1 MYRALLIAAASA
13 VVLSSCTNNEI
24 DTNVNCSD
32 GRTPIVFSTYVPRST
47 RYYFA
52 ENVDIA
58 TLAGDEGFSIT
69 AKNVSTGNLLFEN
82 QIFQV
87 TDLTQGTCEQENGEM
102 FFWPGDSTT
111 AFYAIYPRAEESY
124 EDGQCWLDAAN
135 DSLVF
140 TPAAGYDV
148 IAAYTTGNASSNG
161 GSVQLNFKHLAA
173 KVILAVKCDNV
184 DYQYKLTAV
193 SLTVPKDASYKFTTQ
208 KITALTESGNM
219 TFTPVADV
227 SIDVS
232 ETLVK
237 LDSLMVAADGTP
249 GTTCRMEVSF
259 ETNIGGQTQTY
270 TKTADV
276 TLVAGYVNTVNVT
289 LAGNKPLKVTGSLSN
304 WTKLLDANGHDYV
317 DLGLPSG
324 RLWATCNIGAV
335 NPEDYGD
342 YFAWG
347 EKMGYT
353 GAAAIF
359 SWDSYEFGSGA
370 NITKY
375 WTSTDYGTIDNRTVL
390 ESVDD
395 AACVILEGDWR
406 IPTYDEWQELL
417 DNCTSQWTTLNNVN
431 GRLFTS
437 NYNENTIFLPAA
449 GNYTTSLVNGGRR
462 CFYWSSTLVE
472 SNPICAWGLNASSSA
487 VSLSDSG
494 ERYLG
499 RPIRAV
505 MAP

>member
-1 MYRALLIAAASA
+1 MYRAFLIAAASA
-13 VVLSSCTNNEI
+13 VVLSGCTNNEI

-102 FFWPGDSTT
+102 FFWPGDSMT
-111 AFYAIYPRAEESY
+111 AFYAVYPSAEESY

-148 IAAYTTGNASSNG
+148 IAAYATGNASSNG

-184 DYQYKLTAV
+184 DYQYKLAAV

-259 ETNIGGQTQTY
+259 ETHIGEQTQTY

-289 LAGNKPLKVTGSLSN
+289 LAGNKPLVVSGTIGE
-304 WTKLLDANGHDYV
+304 WIARHDYV

-324 RLWATCNIGAV
+324 LLWATCNIGAES
-335 NPEDYGD
+335 PEEYGN

-347 EKMGYT
+347 ET
-353 GAAAIF
+353 VPNINA
-359 SWDSYEFGSGA
+359 SWGNYSWCDGTMYVM
-370 NITKY
+370 TKY
-375 WTSTDYGTIDNRTVL
+375 CATENFGTVDDLVQL
-390 ESVDD
+390 ELDDD
-395 AACVILEGDWR
+395 AAHVNWGGSWR
-406 IPTYDEWQELL
+406 MPTSEEYAELI
-417 DNCTSQWTTLNNVN
+417 NSSYTTREWTTFNDVN
-431 GRLFTS
+431 GILITS
-437 NYNENTIFLPAA
+437 KANGNSIFLPAA
-449 GNYTTSLVNGGRR
+449 GYYSSGKNSLVNRGQ
-462 CFYWSSTLVE
+462 YWSSSLY
-472 SNPICAWGLNASSSA
+472 PASSSYA
-487 VSLSDSG
+487 RFLEFYDTFCSVLNNTRVHASSI
-494 ERYLG
+494 
-499 RPIRAV
+499 RPVRE
-505 MAP
+505 P